1 MSLFSRFETKLKITQ
16 VFPQWRVLLY
26 IIFGYG
32 LCHFI
37 FYFSTDFFKSIVIY
51 AGLGLTFSIAISTML
66 YETRLRI
73 VLFLS
78 LSTLLYFLMVRLAL
92 VQAYFSPHPFFVI
105 LAFVSGAILETLL
118 FCTLF
123 QCLGYLTYLDII
135 FVLLFAALAFFVLT
149 VIHLPGRSDFT
160 GILVW
165 QLAVGYAFTR
175 IYTRKIAT
183 QKPDEHP

>member
-1 MSLFSRFETKLKITQ
+1 MSLFSGFETDVKNIQ

-26 IIFGYG
+26 IIVGYG
-32 LCHFI
+32 LCQII

-66 YETRLRI
+66 SETRLRI

-78 LSTLLYFLMVRLAL
+78 LSTLLYFLMLQLSL
-92 VQAYFSPHPFFVI
+92 VQAYFSPNPFFVI
-105 LAFVSGAILETLL
+105 LASVSGAILETLL

-149 VIHLPGRSDFT
+149 AVHLPGSSDFV
-160 GILVW
+160 GIVIW

-183 QKPDEHP
+183 QKPAEHP